1 MNLAEEECKSFC
13 EHSKMSHGL
22 RHDQLKTSSNARM
35 SAAMVLIDLL
45 STKKNTGPGDSITFR
60 LGYIR
65 GLDL

>member
-1 MNLAEEECKSFC
+1 
-13 EHSKMSHGL
+13 MSHGL